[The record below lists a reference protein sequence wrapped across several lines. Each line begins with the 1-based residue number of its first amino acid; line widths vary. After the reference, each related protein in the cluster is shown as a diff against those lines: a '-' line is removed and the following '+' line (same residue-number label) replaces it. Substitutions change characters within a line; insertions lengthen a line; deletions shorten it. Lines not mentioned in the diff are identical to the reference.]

1 MNIAAVIKD
10 ILIQSD
16 HAVIPEIGR
25 FSVEITPAILDPA
38 TGLLSPPSRQITF
51 SSNSD
56 SPDKGQLTEYISA
69 TYGIP
74 LIKAEREIQLSVKA
88 IKTALENNE
97 KIIIDGIGTLQKKA
111 DGTLLYEQILSHD
124 LNLESL
130 GLKAIQL
137 AVPPQPAPPPEPAP
151 PVPPVPAETAK
162 PVEIKPDPPK
172 PPVQKKNDYTSAIVS
187 GSILL
192 ILAVGAFIIFI
203 IPKKQQPPAVEQ
215 PVITTPEPE
224 YWAEDTTTEPIGEH
238 NYFLITGSFRKE
250 KNAIEYSRELT
261 QQGFAAQVIPDLSL
275 YRVVIGTFTNR
286 DEAINELN
294 NLRNRY
300 GNDFVWMLTK

>member
-74 LIKAEREIQLSVKA
+74 LIKAEREIQLSVKT

-137 AVPPQPAPPPEPAP
+137 AVPPQPAPTEP
-151 PVPPVPAETAK
+151 VK